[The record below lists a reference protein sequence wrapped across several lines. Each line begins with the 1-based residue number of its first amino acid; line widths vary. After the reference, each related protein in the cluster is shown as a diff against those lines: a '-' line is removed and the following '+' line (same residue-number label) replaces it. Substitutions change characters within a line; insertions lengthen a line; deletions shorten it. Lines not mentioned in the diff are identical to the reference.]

1 MIFYSTL
8 YPHATSPYR
17 RTALFGFNC
26 FLNTKNQII
35 NTPLF
40 RLKTQPYTLVKHIGV
55 GLTTS
60 YMPLKKGNET
70 N

>member
-1 MIFYSTL
+1 MKKLLLPLITPP
-8 YPHATSPYR
+8 YPYQ

-26 FLNTKNQII
+26 FLNTKNQTI

-40 RLKTQPYTLVKHIGV
+40 KLKTQPYTLVKYIGV

-60 YMPLKKGNET
+60 CA
-70 N
+70 